1 MGKTVGA
8 SMFALRLAAS
18 INLRMHL
25 QLKNF
30 KREQGGERR
39 KGGGGGKWQREV
51 QPALLPGK
59 MKSSPLART
68 AIVVSNCL
76 GYFALTID
84 RNYAL

>member
-1 MGKTVGA
+1 MKSSSSGK
-8 SMFALRLAAS
+8 LLS
-18 INLRMHL
+18 IYR
-25 QLKNF
+25 
-30 KREQGGERR
+30 GE
-39 KGGGGGKWQREV
+39 KGGFKERKLQSAFR
-51 QPALLPGK
+51 PGK

>member
-1 MGKTVGA
+1 MGKTVDA

-39 KGGGGGKWQREV
+39 KGGGEVAEGSAACTPAGKNEKFSLGQN
-51 QPALLPGK
+51 
-59 MKSSPLART
+59 
-68 AIVVSNCL
+68 SNC
-76 GYFALTID
+76 GF
-84 RNYAL
+84 

>member
-1 MGKTVGA
+1 VGKTVDA

-39 KGGGGGKWQREV
+39 KGGWGESGGGKCSLHSCRE
-51 QPALLPGK
+51 K
-59 MKSSPLART
+59 
-68 AIVVSNCL
+68 
-76 GYFALTID
+76 
-84 RNYAL
+84 

>member
-1 MGKTVGA
+1 MGKTVDA

-39 KGGGGGKWQREV
+39 KGGGGKVAEENAACTPAGKNE
-51 QPALLPGK
+51 K
-59 MKSSPLART
+59 FSLART